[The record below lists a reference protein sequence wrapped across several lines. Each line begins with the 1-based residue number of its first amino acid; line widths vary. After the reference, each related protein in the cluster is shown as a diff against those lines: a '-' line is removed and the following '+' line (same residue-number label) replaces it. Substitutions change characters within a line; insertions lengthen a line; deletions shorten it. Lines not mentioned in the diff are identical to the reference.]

1 MKLTKSI
8 NVALATALFLNSA
21 MPAFA
26 FDDRDEGPQAISW
39 SARAGHWFGMKT
51 EDYAAQKAEIIAKQ
65 ASSKVRTALH
75 GIFFGDG
82 DRYGIDADGRRV
94 NIFTNKSN
102 LLNNLFKSVTGTD
115 LDDTL
120 KSVLPLGSLYVNKL
134 RQMMDSMIVNKV
146 LASVVS
152 FGVEEM
158 IYRAVM
164 SSYNL
169 ATSKVNELTST
180 FLASLKK
187 QPKSESARALEET
200 FNKVKNAKL
209 DDVKE
214 TEEGDKD
221 VKAAAAKILDQEDES
236 SELTLSNVM
245 SYYKNKFLSYV
256 DGVLKDTAISG
267 IAYAAK
273 KLGQN
278 ISDTTINWVKGST
291 TMSGAFAALF
301 VNPIAGVGAMVT
313 GMMSHMYQK
322 EIGNVIANSAES
334 KARERATSA
343 LSSKQFVAHKNPDF
357 ASTTETFDDEDF
369 EVLSEVDHSITAWA
383 TQKFAKAQSIV
394 KTAKDMATKAIST
407 VKTVTTHI
415 KQTVENAEWAEGT
428 KAATQELNRMYG
440 GYNPTDIQ
448 SLMRPYTA
456 EELEIRQT
464 AEKTVLH
471 PLEDPKSNFYRM
483 SESHVEALT
492 GSIGEAYDDAVDAW
506 EDDLDVEVKRLTRV
520 KKAQTEQKPSSLL
533 TTITSFF
540 GW

>member
-26 FDDRDEGPQAISW
+26 FDDRDETPQVISW
-39 SARAGHWFGMKT
+39 GARAGHWFGMKT
-51 EDYAAQKAEIIAKQ
+51 EDYASQKAEIIAKQ

-94 NIFTNKSN
+94 NIYTNKSN

-134 RQMMDSMIVNKV
+134 RQMMDSMIVNRV

-158 IYRAVM
+158 VYRAVM

-169 ATSKVNELTST
+169 ATSKVNELTT
-180 FLASLKK
+180 KFLSSLRT
-187 QPKSESARALEET
+187 QPKSESERALKET
-200 FNKVKNAKL
+200 FNKIKSSKL
-209 DDVKE
+209 DDVEE
-214 TEEGDKD
+214 TEEGDKE

-236 SELTLSNVM
+236 SELTLRKVM

-256 DGVLKDTAISG
+256 DGVIKDTAISG

-273 KLGQN
+273 KLGQTV
-278 ISDTTINWVKGST
+278 SDTTINWLKGST
-291 TMSGAFAALF
+291 TMGGAFTALL
-301 VNPIAGVGAMVT
+301 VNPIAGFGAMVT

-322 EIGNVIANSAES
+322 EIGDAVASTAEQ
-334 KARERATSA
+334 KARARATNA
-343 LSSKQFVAHKNPDF
+343 LSSKQFVQHKTSGF
-357 ASTTETFDDEDF
+357 TASTDTIDGMEF
-369 EVLSEVDHSITAWA
+369 EVLSEEDHSITAWA
-383 TQKFAKAQSIV
+383 MQKFAKAQGIV
-394 KTAKDMATKAIST
+394 KAAKDAATKVVSTAKTVAST
-407 VKTVTTHI
+407 LK
-415 KQTVENAEWAEGT
+415 NAEWKEGG
-428 KAATQELNRMYG
+428 KAAAQELNRMYG
-440 GYNPTDIQ
+440 GYNPTDFK
-448 SLMRPYTA
+448 SLFRPYTQ
-456 EELEIRQT
+456 EELEIRET

-471 PLEDPKSNFYRM
+471 PLENSKSLFYGM
-483 SESHVEALT
+483 SDSQVEKLE
-492 GSIGEAYDDAVDAW
+492 GSIGDAYDAEVEAWDDALDA
-506 EDDLDVEVKRLTRV
+506 EVKRLTRAR
-520 KKAQTEQKPSSLL
+520 KAQTELESPSLFTKVS
-533 TTITSFF
+533 SFF